1 MAKRETVFEQIEGL
15 EPVDPEALVDF
26 EREMTDKVIPEI
38 VEVLEE
44 RRLLAEESRLREL
57 EVLIDRDK

>member
-1 MAKRETVFEQIEGL
+1 MARKETVFEQIEGL

>member
-1 MAKRETVFEQIEGL
+1 MAKKETVFEQIDGL
-15 EPVDPEALVDF
+15 VPVDPKALVDF

-57 EVLIDRDK
+57 EVLIDKDK

>member
-1 MAKRETVFEQIEGL
+1 MTDKETVFDQIEGL
-15 EPVDPEALVDF
+15 TPVDPTALVDF

-38 VEVLEE
+38 VEVVEE

-57 EVLIDRDK
+57 ELLIEKDK